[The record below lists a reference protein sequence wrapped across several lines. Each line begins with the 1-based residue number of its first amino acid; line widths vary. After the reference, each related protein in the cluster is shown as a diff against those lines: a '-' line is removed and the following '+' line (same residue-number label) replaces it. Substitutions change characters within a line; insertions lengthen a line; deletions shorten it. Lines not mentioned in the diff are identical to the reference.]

1 MTATLPPRSARQ
13 ELEQIDTQSTCGSGR
28 YDPDLWHSPDADDID
43 RAKAICR
50 AECGVV
56 DRCRALALAT
66 GQDFGVWGGLSAKD
80 RAALGKTPRVVGDT
94 GGPVSVS
101 PRSKTRRLPCRVCG
115 RPIGLDR
122 VGRSSKHTDV
132 TTTSTCTGSWTTPG
146 EVKA

>member
-94 GGPVSVS
+94 GGPVVG
-101 PRSKTRRLPCRVCG
+101 TRRPRAQRAPCPACG
-115 RPIGLDR
+115 RSIGLDR
-122 VGRSSKHTDV
+122 AGRMSHHMDMQVRTWCAG
-132 TTTSTCTGSWTTPG
+132 TLTNPG